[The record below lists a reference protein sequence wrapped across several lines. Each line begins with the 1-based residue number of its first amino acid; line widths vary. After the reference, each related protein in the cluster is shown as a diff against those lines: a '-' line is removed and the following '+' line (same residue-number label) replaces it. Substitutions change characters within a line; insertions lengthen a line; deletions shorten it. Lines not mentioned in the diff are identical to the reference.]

1 MPSTSNTILY
11 DNRGSYQFV
20 RSSTE
25 KERLQRLTE
34 SLQKLDISDT
44 EELLYIYDAPPPENA
59 DASGVLLSTSNG
71 IPKFLFSE
79 LNVSCCPLTIRHP
92 DGAPFLLATA
102 RPSMQ
107 NAEVSLY
114 LIPASWISRAFQ
126 SKELHPMLHTEQ
138 VMNGITKQFLLEHGL
153 YKELRK
159 HPMHA
164 GFVDGI
170 LYFCSAEGASDGR
183 KVSWMDAPA
192 SLSRMQAASRALAGY
207 GVKSFDRWLDT
218 SGDRSFLETS
228 ERRNSTGEYI
238 VDCSFAMYEYLW
250 RKQKDATP
258 SLLSYGIEK
267 ALATKNYEELHELF
281 EPFFDENAEVITEL
295 KTLATS

>member
-25 KERLQRLTE
+25 KERLLELSE
-34 SLQKLDISDT
+34 SLQKLGISDT
-44 EELLYIYDAPPPENA
+44 EELLYIYDVPPENT
-59 DASGVLLSTSNG
+59 DASGVLLQNSDS

-102 RPSMQ
+102 KPSMKGE
-107 NAEVSLY
+107 AISLH
-114 LIPASWISRAFQ
+114 LIPASWIQSAFQ
-126 SKELHPMLHTEQ
+126 SEKLRPMLHTEQ

-153 YKELRK
+153 YQALQK

-218 SGDRSFLETS
+218 SGDRSFLEMS

-281 EPFFDENAEVITEL
+281 EPFFDENAESITEF
-295 KTLATS
+295 KALATS